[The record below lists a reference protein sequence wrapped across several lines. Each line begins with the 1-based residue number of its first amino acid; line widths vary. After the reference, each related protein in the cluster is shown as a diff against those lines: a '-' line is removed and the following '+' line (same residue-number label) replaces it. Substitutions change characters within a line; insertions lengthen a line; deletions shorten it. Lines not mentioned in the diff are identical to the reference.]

1 MKISKR
7 QLRRIIKEE
16 KTKLLKEQYG
26 SEETGSYLIGFAQA
40 YSSLGGAVQE
50 QFNAVVNAYY
60 QGGGPDALDD
70 IIYEQNPSALR
81 MAHDKLIRPLQ
92 DLEGED
98 AEDMKSLFEEI
109 TQRLQDM
116 GEM

>member
-16 KTKLLKEQYG
+16 KAKLLKEYG
-26 SEETGSYLIGFAQA
+26 GAEETGSYLIGFAQA
-40 YSSLGGAVQE
+40 YASLGAAVQE
-50 QFNAVVNAYY
+50 QINAVVNAYY
-60 QGGGPDALDD
+60 LGGGPDALDD
-70 IIYEQNPSALR
+70 VIYEQNPSALS
-81 MAHDKLIRPLQ
+81 MAHDKLSRPLR

-98 AEDMKSLFEEI
+98 AEDLKSMFEEI
-109 TQRLQDM
+109 AQRLQDM